1 VNTTITEKATQ
12 ETRDFYPVV
21 QPSNTCLLPHCGVP
35 MDEGCTQPLSSDPMI
50 NLNTTVFS
58 FRVFFP
64 FTRNLHSLES
74 LALTIEI
81 TKKAQSKVGERN
93 THKTQIRS
101 TTTHTSEKVSTQTQ
115 REEFTTRIVLK
126 SQER

>member
-1 VNTTITEKATQ
+1 
-12 ETRDFYPVV
+12 
-21 QPSNTCLLPHCGVP
+21 

-50 NLNTTVFS
+50 NLNTTVFF

-64 FTRNLHSLES
+64 FARNLHSLES
-74 LALTIEI
+74 LALTVEI
-81 TKKAQSKVGERN
+81 TKKAQSKVRESN

-115 REEFTTRIVLK
+115 REEFTTRIVLNLK
-126 SQER
+126 NDDPNA

>member
-1 VNTTITEKATQ
+1 VDKTITEKAI
-12 ETRDFYPVV
+12 TRGTRFYPVV
-21 QPSNTCLLPHCGVP
+21 RPSNTCLLPCCGVP

-58 FRVFFP
+58 FSVFP
-64 FTRNLHSLES
+64 FARNLHNLEP
-74 LALTIEI
+74 LALTIDI

-93 THKTQIRS
+93 THKTQNHSI
-101 TTTHTSEKVSTQTQ
+101 TTHTSEKVSTQTQ
-115 REEFTTRIVLK
+115 REEFTTQIVLK